1 MIEEKTTTIS
11 RDRAILGYIM
21 GILIT
26 GTGHMIVGRIV
37 RGVLILIGAVAVVY
51 VAGLIGG
58 LVLIA
63 ICAVIYWVLQ
73 LVDVY
78 KQIHRMKG
86 VVKA

>member
-1 MIEEKTTTIS
+1 
-11 RDRAILGYIM
+11 M

>member
-63 ICAVIYWVLQ
+63 ICAIIYWVLQ